1 MAKEWKDSVDS
12 FITEKFPSP
21 YGLNSYTTSFKV
33 NFSFKKLLYRKKYDI
48 VPVSAISC
56 QPPVVVSLKNLHL
69 HWVL

>member
-48 VPVSAISC
+48 VPVFT
-56 QPPVVVSLKNLHL
+56 LNRNL
-69 HWVL
+69 